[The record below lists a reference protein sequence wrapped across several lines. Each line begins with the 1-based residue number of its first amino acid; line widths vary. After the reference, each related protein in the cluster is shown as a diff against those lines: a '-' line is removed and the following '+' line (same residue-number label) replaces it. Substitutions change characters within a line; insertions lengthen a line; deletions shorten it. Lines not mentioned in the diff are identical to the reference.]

1 MVRTLNAFAKTASI
15 ITHTKK
21 SSVSRVI
28 FFANNIFFSLLFCIF
43 SVSSPEKDM
52 KKQTQ
57 VKPDN
62 RVSEPQRFSI
72 KEWALEDRPREKL
85 LSQGAG
91 NLSNAELIAILLGS
105 GSRSESALD
114 LAKRILLAANNNL
127 NELGKL
133 SLNTLSGNFKGVGP
147 VKAVVLSAALELGRR
162 RRSADILPKHQIH
175 NSRDI
180 YTLFH
185 PKLADLSH
193 EECWVLLMNNQH
205 RIIDNIRISH
215 GGVSET
221 TVDPK
226 IVLKHALDKLASS
239 IVICHNHPSGNP
251 RPSTADDKITQ
262 KLKLACNNLDI
273 QLTDHIIVSEGLY
286 YSYADEGKL

>member
-1 MVRTLNAFAKTASI
+1 
-15 ITHTKK
+15 
-21 SSVSRVI
+21 
-28 FFANNIFFSLLFCIF
+28 
-43 SVSSPEKDM
+43 M
-52 KKQTQ
+52 KKNTHDKQGNT
-57 VKPDN
+57 
-62 RVSEPQRFSI
+62 VSDTPRFSI

-85 LSQGAG
+85 ISQGAG
-91 NLSNAELIAILLGS
+91 TLSNAELIAILLGS
-105 GSRSESALD
+105 GSRTETALD
-114 LAKRILLAANNNL
+114 LAKRILNAANNNL

-133 SLNTLSGNFKGVGP
+133 SLKTLSGGFKGIGP

-180 YTLFH
+180 YTLFQA
-185 PKLADLSH
+185 KLADLSH

-226 IVLKHALDKLASS
+226 IVLKHALDRLASS
-239 IVICHNHPSGNP
+239 IVLCHNHPSGNP
-251 RPSTADDKITQ
+251 KPSTADDRITH
-262 KLKLACNNLDI
+262 KLKMACSNLDI